1 MPKSSII
8 CHRCDIY
15 IWERGP
21 VTLNKKYLIITISL
35 FVAVGICTALLFITD
50 SVSYSTMFSIFIPIL
65 VGTIINYDLKQK
77 EIYLRYYEAIYRYI
91 VTYHDILSQPFD
103 RLTMEKKHDMIKK
116 LSRDMTK
123 FLNDNLEYA
132 SENVCEILE
141 INFLYE
147 YENYD
152 NQNEY
157 QDVYNLNRLI
167 PILCNEI
174 IEIYNVLYFN
184 HFVFRKIY
192 LKKEEPHKSSRLI
205 YNYVDS
211 VLINAAQK
219 EMAFNLYELNKFYQ
233 MLLSYRRKNYK
244 KYFKIYSFLKKN
256 KKLNN
261 DEIIDFIDEN
271 FGFKILD
278 YKKR

>member
-1 MPKSSII
+1 M
-8 CHRCDIY
+8 
-15 IWERGP
+15 
-21 VTLNKKYLIITISL
+21 NKKYLIITISL
-35 FVAVGICTALLFITD
+35 FVAVGICTILLFMTD
-50 SVSYSTMFSIFIPIL
+50 SVAYSTMFSIFIPIL

-77 EIYLRYYEAIYRYI
+77 EIYLRYYEPIYRYI
-91 VTYHDILSQPFD
+91 VTYHDILSQPFN
-103 RLTMEKKHDMIKK
+103 RLTMEKKHNMIKK

-141 INFLYE
+141 INFFYE

-157 QDVYNLNRLI
+157 QDVYNLNQLI

-174 IEIYNVLYFN
+174 IENYNALYFN
-184 HFVFRKIY
+184 HFMFRKMY
-192 LKKEEPHKSSRLI
+192 LKKEKPHKSFRLI
-205 YNYVDS
+205 YSYVDS
-211 VLINAAQK
+211 ILINIAQK
-219 EMAFNLYELNKFYQ
+219 EMVFSLYELNEFYQ
-233 MLLSYRRKNYK
+233 MLLSYRKENYK

-256 KKLNN
+256 KKSNK
-261 DEIIDFIDEN
+261 DEIIEFMDKN

-278 YKKR
+278 YDKAKN